1 MPSDLTAA
9 EVVSAAAPVAGALGI
24 TVRQWAPP
32 HVEPGVQFFD
42 NSTGDT
48 TIACPADAAR
58 LLVGMVEERIWSGVV
73 CELEFEL
80 DEDASDDLRTLF
92 LLTMRAYA
100 RAAREEGEKHGKAD

>member
-9 EVVSAAAPVAGALGI
+9 EVVAAAAPVAGALGI

-58 LLVGMVEERIWSGVV
+58 LLVGMVEERKWGGVV
-73 CELEFEL
+73 CELEL
-80 DEDASDDLRTLF
+80 DDDSSDDLRTLF
-92 LLTMRAYA
+92 LFTMRAYA
-100 RAAREEGEKHGKAD
+100 RAAREEGEKHGK

>member
-9 EVVSAAAPVAGALGI
+9 EVVAAAAPVAGALGI
-24 TVRQWAPP
+24 E
-32 HVEPGVQFFD
+32 VEIDPDF
-42 NSTGDT
+42 GDEVLVVVDGEH
-48 TIACPADAAR
+48 ICYSPADAAR

-92 LLTMRAYA
+92 LLTMRAFA
-100 RAAREEGEKHGKAD
+100 RAKGVENV